1 MIQFRL
7 SILRFITILFFGAL
21 GLTQAKAQI
30 TCNFTATQDS
40 GCAPVAIVLNDAS
53 LSPNSPITSRN
64 WTITGPNGNLPIG
77 LSFSYAY
84 IFNECGNYSVSLT
97 VTNAAGQ
104 TCTKTVANAIV
115 VLCKPLANF
124 SFSPKAGCPPTT
136 VTFQNLTNPGS
147 GTLDSIICDCRN
159 GIVQKMVGSTSSFT
173 CTYGSFGNYIPTCY
187 VLNSFGCAD
196 DTTFY
201 NDTIKIKPSPT
212 INTVSASQTSSC
224 TTPTFI
230 DFSTT
235 TSTTANIK
243 YQWYSRKQPSTI
255 WVPFG
260 VSKDTS
266 SFGFSTGIYDIKLT
280 VTDTTTLCS
289 KDTIIQTYIN
299 IGNNPAPTFLA
310 SSTTL
315 CVGGTTNF
323 TFTGSGS
330 IANYVWSFPG
340 GTPQGGTTS
349 SVSGVKYNSPGY
361 FDVKLE
367 VTFSNGCIDSA
378 IVQRYIAVGTSTNFS
393 INYTDTTFC
402 SIPDTTCL
410 SYSGPP
416 CPGCTFS
423 WSRSNTQYVPI
434 TPINQANVCYRVT
447 GYGPPTNFL
456 LIVTDSFGCAT
467 SRQTPSVFTASP
479 LNVSFNKTYVSTCS
493 PGAVNFTNTT
503 TSGSPITSYK
513 WSFPG
518 GSPNSSTLNPPPTI
532 SYAAPGCYKDTLF
545 ITTAAGCSGRKVDS
559 VCFGAPVNISSI
571 SISPK
576 SMCYETDK
584 ICITACGPA
593 SLDSIIFIPEAP
605 IDTVKRF
612 TIYDTLNT
620 GCVTF
625 CYTYQNVGNF
635 KPIVIPSSRGCRG
648 AAFSG
653 GPSDTVTIYAPA
665 ANFKDSSTCANKFRI
680 FYKNTTLLGDSFYW
694 QFPGGIPNVVVTK
707 DSTFVPSVTYPT
719 CGTYQ
724 ATLTAVNFKTGC
736 SHSKT
741 IPVTISCIG
750 ATLSNVDTLGCV
762 NYIARPVLSLP
773 SGSPTT
779 ASIICDKDTFDGFF
793 NSYSNG
799 VLGPNIFVYSLPG
812 NYLPCCRITYAGV
825 GACTEVVCVNKPIH
839 VSTIKAGFL
848 TSDTAGCAPFNTCFT
863 DTSLAQNSVLS
874 SCTWDFSDG
883 SPLNTSCGTV
893 CHTFNNSGNYT
904 VKLIRTN
911 SDGCSVTTTK
921 QIFVNLVTADFTIP
935 DSTSCTGATDSI
947 RFINS
952 TTGLGTINY
961 QWNTPG
967 NSLGASSNL
976 QNYFGTYGSSGT
988 FPITLIANDAK
999 NYCRDTI
1006 SRSVSIINPI
1016 ANYGA
1021 NQTFSA
1027 CPPLLVQFTDSS
1039 SNDICEYDWDFGD
1052 GGPHAYNANPTRFYR
1067 KAGKFRVW
1075 LKVKSC
1081 NGCIDSINKEIII
1094 IDGPYGTLSYSPLKG
1109 GCPCTDVTYH
1119 LELVNTRNA
1128 VFVPGC
1134 DTSFTIS
1141 NISPIG
1147 TDLNPSIFNFT
1158 VKHCNVDSCQAILQ
1172 LTDNSSC
1179 QVLYEDLVLP
1189 FVIDTPIL
1197 NYTFST
1203 SGFCDSGTV
1212 CFTNLSRNV
1221 NSAVTTD
1228 SILWDFGDGTTDTSF
1243 SPCHKYTSPGTYTV
1257 RLKQKNNLGCE
1268 SYLEKSLFI
1277 PRSPIADFAQNDSL
1291 GCQLQDARFWDTSV
1305 SDTNTFINSWLWTF
1319 SSSVPL
1325 PHSYL
1330 SQNVSKNVG
1339 VGTFTVTLLVT
1350 DTFGCVDTA
1359 MKTLTSRIPP
1369 LANAGA
1375 DMVICLGDSN
1385 TITASG
1391 GATYQWV
1398 PNYNIENPNIASTK
1412 IWPTVDTAYQVYVTD
1427 AFNCSSLDTINIS
1440 VSKVTAQFFADSVCL
1455 NNPTHFIDSSASVHA
1470 NYASSTWNFNDPP
1483 AAGVG
1488 KYPTHTFTTDGN
1500 FNVTLTSTNTAGC
1513 KDDTTMSVAVI
1524 ALPIVN
1530 FGTTSVCVGNP
1541 TLFIDSSVAGYG
1553 NISKWVWDFGDNT
1566 ADSANQNPT
1575 HTYNTANTYSVRL
1588 TVYNNFGC
1596 SQTFQK
1602 SVTVYSLPQANFTL
1616 DSVCLG
1622 STSHFTNTSVQG
1634 SGIIN
1639 NYIWDFNYPS
1649 SVDTVSN
1656 VSPVSFNY
1664 PTAGIHVVNLSVTDV
1679 NGCSSSLSKNTLIY
1693 NLPAANFAVKD
1704 NCKEQN
1710 TLFENSSTPGDNPL
1724 TNFYW
1729 IPFNKTDTNVS
1740 VYFATPTTV
1749 NVSLIAIDT
1758 KGCRDTLTRNITIFD
1773 KPNAGI
1779 LPGDSI
1785 ICENEPLTLND
1796 SSTRGT
1802 SAPITNYLWDM
1813 QPDNVVD
1820 YTTMNVSH
1828 SYSNGGDYF
1837 VYHVVIDSNNCT
1849 DTAVKKIH
1857 VNKNPVASFT
1867 NQPTCIGKVATF
1879 TSNAKAGDAPLSTL
1893 SYSWTFVNSPPN
1905 ATGISTTHTFN
1916 QGGNFDV
1923 TLSISDA
1930 NGCNDVLTKTI
1941 FVNVPPVIN
1950 VTPADTTI
1958 CLGQSADF
1966 SIQGVFDRVKWSPST
1981 WVNLPDSPSVRI
1993 TPLNN
1998 IKYLVTVYNG
2008 NCEPAYDTV
2017 TIGVVQRVP
2026 IDLEADPQQILL
2038 GLNSNLLA
2046 NYSGIIDSIVWSP
2059 DSTLSC
2065 RKCKT
2070 PVASPRETT
2079 TYKATI
2085 YYGKNGITC
2094 TNEAEITI
2102 TVLTTCNGDI
2112 VYVPNT
2118 FTPNNDGHNDVF
2130 RIRGNGVTKINHF
2143 RIFDRWGNKVFEAL
2157 EASPNADLA
2166 GWNGKLN
2173 NIGMEANPGV
2183 FVYDYEIECING
2195 QKFSGK
2201 GNVTLTR

>member
-40 GCAPVAIVLNDAS
+40 GCAPIAIVLSDAS
-53 LSPNSPITSRN
+53 TSSSTITNRT
-64 WTITGPNGNLPIG
+64 WTITGPIGTLPLG
-77 LSFSYAY
+77 FSNNYAY
-84 IFNECGNYSVSLT
+84 IFSVCGDYSVSLT

-104 TCTKTVANAIV
+104 TCTRTVPNALRV
-115 VLCKPLANF
+115 FCKPTANF
-124 SFSPKAGCPPTT
+124 SFSPKAGCPPTV

-159 GIVQKMVGSTSSFT
+159 GVVRKLTGTTPSFT
-173 CTYGSFGNYIPTCY
+173 CTYGNFGNYIPTCY
-187 VLNSFGCAD
+187 VLNSKGCTD

-201 NDTIKIKPSPT
+201 SDTIKIKPAPK
-212 INTVSASQTSSC
+212 INTITASENNSC
-224 TTPTFI
+224 TTPTFVN
-230 DFSTT
+230 FATT
-235 TSTTANIK
+235 TQSSSNLS
-243 YQWYSRKQPSTI
+243 YQWNYRKQPSTT

-266 SFGFSTGIYDIKLT
+266 SFGFATGVYDVKLT
-280 VTDTTTLCS
+280 VTDTTTLCF
-289 KDTIIQTYIN
+289 KDTIIQTYIS
-299 IGNNPAPTFLA
+299 IGNNPTPTFAA
-310 SSTTL
+310 SVRKM

-323 TFTGSGS
+323 SYTGSGS
-330 IANYVWSFPG
+330 IANYAWTFPG
-340 GTPQGGTTS
+340 GTPQNASTA
-349 SVSGVKYNSPGY
+349 SVTGVKYNSAGLY
-361 FDVKLE
+361 DVKL
-367 VTFSNGCIDSA
+367 VVSFANGCIDS
-378 IVQRYIAVGTSTNFS
+378 ILVRNYISVGSPKNFS
-393 INYTDTTFC
+393 INFTDTSFC
-402 SIPDTTCL
+402 KVPDTTCL
-410 SYSGPP
+410 SYNGPT
-416 CPGCTFS
+416 CPGCAYS
-423 WSRSNTQYVPI
+423 WSASNPQYQPI
-434 TPINQANVCYRVT
+434 GSNGQPNLCYRVNT
-447 GYGPPTNFL
+447 FGSPSGFTLF
-456 LIVTDSFGCAT
+456 VTDSFGCVSST
-467 SRQTPSVFTASP
+467 QTGAIFTAAP
-479 LNVSFNKTYVSTCS
+479 LKVSFTSAYVSPCV
-493 PGAVNFTNTT
+493 PGSVNFTNTT
-503 TSGSPITSYK
+503 TSGSAITSLT
-513 WSFPG
+513 WGFAG
-518 GSPNSSTLNPPPTI
+518 GSPSSSTLGSPPTVNYG
-532 SYAAPGCYKDTLF
+532 SAGCFKDSL
-545 ITTAAGCSGRKVDS
+545 IVVNAAGCIGKKVDS
-559 VCFGAPVNISSI
+559 VCFGTPVNITSI

-576 SMCYETDK
+576 SMCYENGK

-593 SLDSIIFIPEAP
+593 ALDSIIFLPEAP
-605 IDTVKRF
+605 VDTMKRF
-612 TIYDTLNT
+612 KIYDTFNT
-620 GCVTF
+620 GCITF
-625 CYTYQNVGNF
+625 CYTYQNIGNF
-635 KPIVIPSSRGCRG
+635 KPVVIPSSFGCKG
-648 AAFSG
+648 AKYNG
-653 GPSDTVTIYAPA
+653 GPADTVTIYAPA
-665 ANFKDSSTCANKFRI
+665 ANFKDSSSCSNKFRI
-680 FYKNTTLLGDSFYW
+680 FYKNKTLLGDSFYW
-694 QFPGGIPNVVVTK
+694 QFPGGLPNSLITK
-707 DSTFVPSVTYPT
+707 DSTLVPVVNYPS

-741 IPVTISCIG
+741 IPINISCTG
-750 ATLSNVDTLGCV
+750 ATLSTQDTIGCDTLT
-762 NYIARPVLSLP
+762 SLFNLTLAP
-773 SGSPTT
+773 GSATPT
-779 ASIICDKDTFDGFF
+779 SIRCNKDTLNGTAYNAIGIVGFF
-793 NSYSNG
+793 PYFYNQG
-799 VLGPNIFVYSLPG
+799 VH
-812 NYLPCCRITYAGV
+812 LPCCIINYPG
-825 GACTEVVCVNKPIH
+825 GCSEKVCIDKPIKVH
-839 VSTIKAGFL
+839 TVKTGFTTPDL
-848 TSDTAGCAPFNTCFT
+848 AGCAPYSTCFT
-863 DTSLAQNSVLS
+863 DTSIAVNSTLTT
-874 SCTWDFSDG
+874 CTWDFSDG
-883 SPLNTSCGTV
+883 SPLVTSCGTV
-893 CHTFNNSGNYT
+893 CHTFNTSGNYT
-904 VKLIRTN
+904 VKLTRTN
-911 SDGCSVTTTK
+911 NFGCSITASKT
-921 QIFVNLVTADFTIP
+921 IFVNNVTGNFTIP
-935 DSTSCTGATDSI
+935 DSSSCTSATDSLV
-947 RFINS
+947 FLNTS
-952 TTGLGTINY
+952 TGIGTLNY
-961 QWNTPG
+961 QWITPG
-967 NSLGASSNL
+967 NTLGTNAVSKD
-976 QNYFGTYGSSGT
+976 YFGQYGSTGT
-988 FPITLIANDAK
+988 FPVTLIATDA
-999 NYCRDTI
+999 NGYCTDTI
-1006 SRSVSIINPI
+1006 TKTVTVQNPR
-1016 ANYGA
+1016 ANYGVD
-1021 NQTFSA
+1021 QTFAA

-1039 SNDICEYDWDFGD
+1039 TNDICEYDWDFGD
-1052 GGPHAYNANPTRFYR
+1052 GGPHSYIANPTRFFR

-1094 IDGPYGTLSYSPLKG
+1094 IDGPYGTLSYAPVNG
-1109 GCPCTDVTYH
+1109 GCPCTNVTYH
-1119 LELVNTRNA
+1119 LELVNTKNA

-1134 DTSFTIS
+1134 GPAQTIS
-1141 NISPIG
+1141 NITPMG
-1147 TDLNPSIFNFT
+1147 TDLNPSVFDIT
-1158 VKHCNVDSCQAILQ
+1158 VQHCNIDSCQAILV
-1172 LTDNSSC
+1172 LTDNTQC
-1179 QVLYEDLVLP
+1179 QVLYDDLVVP

-1197 NYTFST
+1197 NFNFTT
-1203 SGFCDSGTV
+1203 AGLCDSGTV
-1212 CFTNLSRNV
+1212 CFNNLSKNG

-1228 SILWDFGDGTTDTSF
+1228 SILWDFGDGQTDTTF
-1243 SPCHKYTSPGTYTV
+1243 SPCHKYAQPGTYKVTL
-1257 RLKQKNNLGCE
+1257 RQKNNLGCS
-1268 SYLEKSLFI
+1268 SYLDQTLLIPKSPQASFTE
-1277 PRSPIADFAQNDSL
+1277 NDSL
-1291 GCQLQDARFWDTSV
+1291 GCQLQNARFWDTSV
-1305 SDTNTFINSWLWTF
+1305 PDTNTFINSWLWTF
-1319 SSSVPL
+1319 SNSVPL

-1369 LANAGA
+1369 LANASA

-1385 TITASG
+1385 IVTASG

-1427 AFNCSSLDTINIS
+1427 AFNCSSLDTINVN

-1455 NNPTHFIDSSASVHA
+1455 NNPTHFIDSSISVHGS
-1470 NYASSTWNFNDPP
+1470 YASSTWNFNDPP

-1488 KYPTHTFTTDGN
+1488 KYPSHTFTTDGN

-1524 ALPIVN
+1524 ALPEVN

-1553 NISKWVWDFGDNT
+1553 NITKWVWNFGDNT
-1566 ADSANQNPT
+1566 VDSSNQNPT

-1596 SQTFQK
+1596 SQSFQK

-1649 SVDTVSN
+1649 SIDTVSN
-1656 VSPVSFNY
+1656 LSPVSFNY

-1679 NGCSSSLSKNTLIY
+1679 NGCSSSLSKNTLIFS
-1693 NLPAANFAVKD
+1693 LPTANFVVKN

-1724 TNFYW
+1724 ANFYW

-1802 SAPITNYLWDM
+1802 SAPITSYLWDM

-1837 VYHVVIDSNNCT
+1837 VYHIVIDSNNCA

-1879 TSNAKAGDAPLSTL
+1879 TSNSKAGDAPLSSL
-1893 SYSWTFVNSPPN
+1893 SYAWTFVNSPPN

-2065 RKCKT
+2065 RKCKN

-2157 EASPNADLA
+2157 DASPNADLA